1 MKKYFLSL
9 ILIPLFAL
17 TAYAEDTIVAK
28 VNGTVFT
35 MKDLE
40 AQVDRL
46 IPLITFHKQVSP
58 EKRGNYYNKAME
70 ELINRELQYQ
80 DAVSKGIKPEKEK
93 VDYQMQKMKDRF
105 KSQEIYKAALDKQG
119 LTEETLRAA
128 TEKEFV
134 IQSIVKKTITEPSN
148 MTEADLKV
156 YYDKN
161 IKEFKKPEEVKL
173 RLLSSKDE
181 NKALEMLKKLK
192 AGEDIGQVAHSMSED
207 ESRSKGGDLG
217 YIHKGRIM
225 PEIDQ
230 IAFSLIFGGISD
242 PIHVGDMWYIVKVE
256 DKLPERTLPF
266 EEVKGKL
273 EKELEA
279 QKANEL
285 QEKWISE
292 LKAKAKVEILLKP
305 AP

>member
-1 MKKYFLSL
+1 MLKYFLPVIII
-9 ILIPLFAL
+9 ILFSL

-58 EKRGNYYNKAME
+58 EKRKNYYDKAME
-70 ELINRELQYQ
+70 ELINRELLYQ

-93 VDYQMQKMKDRF
+93 VDSQIKKMKEKF
-105 KSQEIYKAALDKQG
+105 KSQEMYKEALDKQG
-119 LTEETLRAA
+119 LTEDTLRAA

-134 IQSIVKKTITEPSN
+134 IQSIVKKTVTEPSQ
-148 MTEADLKV
+148 MTEANLKE

-161 IKEFKKPEEVKL
+161 IKEFKKPEAVKL

-192 AGEDIGQVAHSMSED
+192 AGEDIGQVANSMSED

-217 YIHKGRIM
+217 YIHKGRLM

-230 IAFSLIFGGISD
+230 VAFSLIFGGTSD
-242 PIHVGDMWYIVKVE
+242 LIHVGDMWYIVKVE

-285 QEKWISE
+285 QGKWIGE
-292 LKAKAKVEILLKP
+292 LKSKAKIEILLQK